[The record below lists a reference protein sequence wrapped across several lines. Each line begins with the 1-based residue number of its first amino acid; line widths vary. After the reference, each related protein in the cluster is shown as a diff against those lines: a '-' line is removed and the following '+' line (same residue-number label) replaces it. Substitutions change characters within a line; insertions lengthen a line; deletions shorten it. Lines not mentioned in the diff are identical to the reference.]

1 MAYLRVGVGCGGIR
15 GGPGGWPET
24 KELLSWEEKGELC
37 ERRDYL
43 VFLYT
48 AFT

>member
-15 GGPGGWPET
+15 GGDPRRKSSYHRRK
-24 KELLSWEEKGELC
+24 KESYVS
-37 ERRDYL
+37 YL